1 MSKPQTDN
9 ADRRKAGTPGR
20 RKTDKAGTRAGK
32 EVLDEQV
39 KAAGLAEGL
48 LGTLGKMV
56 PGLGRLVETASRIP
70 EFQDRLASIDDEIKR
85 KFKDQ
90 PMRNASV
97 GISGAAGRR
106 HMGIPP
112 AVRRAGAGGGA
123 ASAASGKSG
132 STPARGKRPG
142 PRPPKV
148 HISTETPAELNVDV
162 FDEGRELLLLAEAP
176 GLTRANILVSIE
188 GRTLVLSVEAGQR
201 KSTQRIDLPC
211 DVTGKPKVSLANG
224 ILHIT
229 MRKAA
234 KA

>member
-1 MSKPQTDN
+1 MSKPEADTT
-9 ADRRKAGTPGR
+9 DRRKAGTPGR

-56 PGLGRLVETASRIP
+56 PGLSKLVDTASRIP

-90 PMRNASV
+90 PMRQASA

-112 AVRRAGAGGGA
+112 AVRRTGAGRS
-123 ASAASGKSG
+123 ASASSSKAG
-132 STPARGKRPG
+132 STSPRGRHPG
-142 PRPPKV
+142 PRPPKI
-148 HISTETPAELNVDV
+148 HISPETPAELAIDV
-162 FDEGRELLLLAEAP
+162 FDEGRDLLVLAEAP
-176 GLTRANILVSIE
+176 GLTRRDIHVSLK
-188 GRTLVLSVEAGQR
+188 GRTLVLSVEAGHR
-201 KSTQRIDLPC
+201 EGAQRIELPC
-211 DVTGKPKVSLANG
+211 DVTGRPKVSLANG
-224 ILHIT
+224 ILHILV
-229 MRKAA
+229 RKAP